1 MNAILFFKNIKKMT
15 LNVYLIFFL
24 TCLTVHG
31 KVIKPVI
38 INEKIMEDKLPFVN
52 SKANLVLSRN
62 SPFFYHA
69 QHQNSGFRNR
79 PTVQIAHAGIRS
91 AVSARSGQS
100 QTCSADILCDAS
112 TTQVNFI

>member
-1 MNAILFFKNIKKMT
+1 MT
-15 LNVYLIFFL
+15 LNIYLILFL
-24 TCLTVHG
+24 TCLMVHG
-31 KVIKPVI
+31 SVIKPLI
-38 INEKIMEDKLPFVN
+38 INDEIKEDKAQVAN
-52 SKANLVLSRN
+52 SEARPVLSRN